1 MAAPSSSSAAA
12 AAAAASGS
20 AATGAG
26 GGPRPYRSRFGDT
39 TLTKVFVGGLAW
51 ETPSEGLRQHF
62 ERYGDILEAVV
73 ITDRLTGRSKGYGFV
88 TFREPEAARRAVQDP
103 NPTIAGRR
111 ANCNIASLGPPPRSA
126 QQPQP
131 QPPPQPRGRSPYM
144 GPHLQVPYPAAQAPQ
159 FIPRAPAS
167 PSQMMMPQQH
177 GGGGGGGPAAMYPS
191 QFGYW
196 YPPDFQYQ
204 QAIANPQVLQNYYA
218 QLYGL
223 TSPTAAAAAAPYHQ
237 YLGYVAHPPPTPP
250 RAAILPAPP
259 AAAQQVA
266 VQPLVQHP
274 PPAQQVTMQPLL
286 QHPPA
291 QLQAAAPFFPAP
303 SLSHNFRLQL
313 PPPPQAMS
321 VLPVPPNTT
330 ESLPADQAAASVARA
345 TNASSTPG
353 A

>member
-1 MAAPSSSSAAA
+1 MAAPSSSS
-12 AAAAASGS
+12 AAAASGS

-131 QPPPQPRGRSPYM
+131 QPPPPPQPRGRSPYM

-177 GGGGGGGPAAMYPS
+177 GGGGPAAMYPS

-223 TSPTAAAAAAPYHQ
+223 TSPTAAAAAPYHQ

-266 VQPLVQHP
+266 VQPSVQHP

-313 PPPPQAMS
+313 PPPPQAMP
-321 VLPVPPNTT
+321 VLPMPPNTT

>member
-1 MAAPSSSSAAA
+1 MAAPASSSSTT
-12 AAAAASGS
+12 SGS
-20 AATGAG
+20 PATTAG

-111 ANCNIASLGPPPRSA
+111 ANCNIASLGPPPRPA
-126 QQPQP
+126 Q
-131 QPPPQPRGRSPYM
+131 QPRGRGPYEGQ
-144 GPHLQVPYPAAQAPQ
+144 GPHLQVPQ
-159 FIPRAPAS
+159 FIPRAPSS
-167 PSQMMMPQQH
+167 PQMMPQQQH
-177 GGGGGGGPAAMYPS
+177 GGGLAAIYPS

-204 QAIANPQVLQNYYA
+204 QALANPQVLQNYYA

-223 TSPTAAAAAAPYHQ
+223 TSPTAAAAYHQ

-250 RAAILPAPP
+250 RAILPPPP

-274 PPAQQVTMQPLL
+274 PPAQQVAVQPLVHHPPPAQQATVQQPLL
-286 QHPPA
+286 QHPPV
-291 QLQAAAPFFPAP
+291 QIQASFFPAP

-313 PPPPQAMS
+313 PPPPQAMP
-321 VLPVPPNTT
+321 VLPRNTT
-330 ESLPADQAAASVARA
+330 VRA

>member
-1 MAAPSSSSAAA
+1 MC
-12 AAAAASGS
+12 
-20 AATGAG
+20 
-26 GGPRPYRSRFGDT
+26 D
-39 TLTKVFVGGLAW
+39 
-51 ETPSEGLRQHF
+51 Q
-62 ERYGDILEAVV
+62 LEAN
-73 ITDRLTGRSKGYGFV
+73 FV
-88 TFREPEAARRAVQDP
+88 CATLM
-103 NPTIAGRR
+103 IK
-111 ANCNIASLGPPPRSA
+111 
-126 QQPQP
+126 
-131 QPPPQPRGRSPYM
+131 
-144 GPHLQVPYPAAQAPQ
+144 
-159 FIPRAPAS
+159 
-167 PSQMMMPQQH
+167 
-177 GGGGGGGPAAMYPS
+177 
-191 QFGYW
+191 
-196 YPPDFQYQ
+196 

-330 ESLPADQAAASVARA
+330 GVYVCLSHTRRTCLFYHGS
-345 TNASSTPG
+345 
-353 A
+353 